1 MDFPLMSLWRP
12 FDFFSFHALLED
24 NDHSS
29 SYHYVDLSVL
39 RFKQVYDR
47 LRHFFSLLPLDLDL
61 KLDIFD
67 IYYSSPS
74 SDQSELLHQDWPSL
88 FKLPQGCEVVD
99 VKHKQQFE

>member
-39 RFKQVYDR
+39 RFKQVYDK
-47 LRHFFSLLPLDLDL
+47 LRHFLAFYLW
-61 KLDIFD
+61 IC
-67 IYYSSPS
+67 I
-74 SDQSELLHQDWPSL
+74 
-88 FKLPQGCEVVD
+88 
-99 VKHKQQFE
+99 

>member
-1 MDFPLMSLWRP
+1 MTTPVLIIVWTLV
-12 FDFFSFHALLED
+12 FSGLNKCMID
-24 NDHSS
+24 
-29 SYHYVDLSVL
+29 
-39 RFKQVYDR
+39 DR

-74 SDQSELLHQDWPSL
+74 SEQSELLHQDWPSL

-99 VKHKQQFE
+99 VKHK